1 MRFTPPVLAVVLGAA
16 FFAGCYPKSAPPPGS
31 VGPKGVEAAQAHAPG
46 ASVASLERGR
56 QLFLA
61 HCNACHGYP
70 DVDAVPAAEWPG
82 ILVEMGDNAHLTPV
96 ERDETLAFVL
106 ASRAR

>member
-1 MRFTPPVLAVVLGAA
+1 MRFIPTVVVVLVGAA
-16 FFAGCYPKSAPPPGS
+16 LFAGCYPKSAPPPAS
-31 VGPKGVEAAQAHAPG
+31 VGPKGVAAAQAHAPG
-46 ASVASLERGR
+46 ASAESLERGR

-70 DVDAVPAAEWPG
+70 DVDAVPAAEWQG
-82 ILVEMGDNAHLTPV
+82 IMAKMGDNAHLTPI

-106 ASRAR
+106 AARAH